1 MKLGELHWQGGED
14 ASWLLPERGGAG
26 SGCLGWQSTVR
37 LYLFCRVVAAM

>member
-1 MKLGELHWQGGED
+1 MGELHWQGGED

-26 SGCLGWQSTVR
+26 SGSLSLQPRAR